1 MKGTTIVLSPD
12 EQLRLDECVKEPIRT
27 PGSIQPHGALLA
39 LNPLTLVIGHAS
51 DNCGAVLGI
60 EAGVVLG
67 RPIDVV
73 TGEDWASENWDTL
86 LGLETSRNPM
96 HITLGGRRLDVIV
109 HSDGVWT
116 FVEFEPSIV
125 ADDYQSSP
133 SVYGAIQQLTK
144 ATTDHELWDAAAREL
159 KSLTMFDRVMIYHFH
174 PDGHG
179 EIVAEQVEND
189 MEPYLGLHYPASDIP
204 AQARE
209 LYLSKL
215 SRMIV
220 NSAGDTAAL
229 LSDPAVS
236 DDPASGD
243 PARLDLSSA
252 ELRSVSP
259 HHLQF
264 MRNMGQA
271 STLSLSLVRGDQL
284 IGMITLANRTV
295 RRVPYALRQG
305 LEILA
310 AQISVQLSSMNEIR
324 RLTQQM
330 HLRSIRSQL
339 VNQLSMTRTPQGPD
353 IPAALF
359 RGDLT
364 LLDLVPAAGVILD
377 LGSQATTLGTA
388 PGIEAVREAVRLI
401 TPGSRGV
408 IAIESLEHELP
419 EVAHLL
425 PGVAGMLLVPLV
437 GGSGFLA
444 WFRPEI
450 SQTITWLGD
459 QTSANRVTT
468 LSPRTSFSSW
478 SQSVSGQSLPWAG
491 LDTEAEELA
500 RDMISVMQR
509 HAEAQLAAL
518 AMHDPLTG
526 LPNRRHLMERL
537 EIGVADPMAGS
548 AMSLL
553 FIDLDSFKGVNDTHG
568 HDAGDAVLVHA
579 AKQIRAAT
587 RTQDLVARLGGD
599 EFVVMCA
606 ETTPEEAM
614 VIAGRIV
621 EAVKQPTYVAGRMIA
636 ITASV
641 GIAST
646 ASASTA
652 VDVLRDADGAMYR
665 AKARGRDQTSV

>member
-1 MKGTTIVLSPD
+1 MKGTTIVLSDD
-12 EQLRLDECVKEPIRT
+12 EQRRLDECVKEPIRT

-39 LNPLTLVIGHAS
+39 LNPLTLEIGHAS
-51 DNCGAVLGI
+51 ENCDVVLGV
-60 EAGVVLG
+60 AAAAVLG

-73 TGEDWASENWDTL
+73 TGEAWASEHWDTL
-86 LGLETSRNPM
+86 LGLESSRNPL
-96 HITLGGRRLDVIV
+96 HITRNGQRFDVIV

-133 SVYGAIQQLTK
+133 SVFAAIQRLTK

-159 KSLTMFDRVMIYHFH
+159 KQLTMFDRVMIYHFH

-179 EIVAEQVEND
+179 EIVAEQVEAG

-220 NSAGDTAAL
+220 SSAGETAAL
-229 LSDPAVS
+229 LSDPALS
-236 DDPASGD
+236 DDTAATD
-243 PARLDLSSA
+243 PTALDLSSA

-284 IGMITLANRTV
+284 IGMVTLANRTV

-305 LEILA
+305 LEIVA
-310 AQISVQLSSMNEIR
+310 AQVSVQLSSMAEIR

-330 HLRSIRSQL
+330 QLRSIRSQL
-339 VNQLSMTRTPQGPD
+339 VNQLSMSRTPMGPD

-359 RGDLT
+359 RGPLT
-364 LLDLVPAAGVILD
+364 LLDLVPAAGAMID
-377 LGSQATTLGTA
+377 LGTHATTLGTT
-388 PGIEAVREAVRLI
+388 PDIEAVREAVKLI
-401 TPGSRGV
+401 APGSRGV
-408 IAIESLEHELP
+408 IAIESLEHEQP
-419 EVAHLL
+419 AAARLL